1 MIHYFRPAWQKRGDD
16 ALPHPGQT
24 AFKACETL
32 DMAGLVLELS
42 TVRSHFRL
50 FTPHSAL
57 LPHHMTM
64 IDLSDPDERKA
75 FFATAV

>member
-1 MIHYFRPAWQKRGDD
+1 
-16 ALPHPGQT
+16 
-24 AFKACETL
+24 
-32 DMAGLVLELS
+32 MAGLVLELS